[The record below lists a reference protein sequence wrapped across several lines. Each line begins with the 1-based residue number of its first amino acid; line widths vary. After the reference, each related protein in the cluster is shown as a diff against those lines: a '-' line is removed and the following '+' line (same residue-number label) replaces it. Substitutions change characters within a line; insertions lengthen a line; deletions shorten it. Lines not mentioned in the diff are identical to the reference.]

1 MPDDVGRKD
10 GEPVALP
17 VIKDLVSSELYDQAT
32 SGRRMVAQ
40 LIVELAAAHQ
50 LMYP

>member
-10 GEPVALP
+10 GEPVALA

-32 SGRRMVAQ
+32 SGRMVAQ